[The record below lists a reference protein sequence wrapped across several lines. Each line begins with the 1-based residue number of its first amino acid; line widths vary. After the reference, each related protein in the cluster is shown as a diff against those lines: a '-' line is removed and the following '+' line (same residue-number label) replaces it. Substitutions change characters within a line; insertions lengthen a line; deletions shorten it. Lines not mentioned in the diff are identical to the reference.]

1 MEEAFQT
8 IAQASVSWWDF
19 KNSLSRHAIEA
30 SDFWLDRVHD
40 TISVEPVTI
49 EPGMR
54 DTWFDKKINHLG
66 HSLVGRF
73 VWLSVDSISFEVN
86 LSKPVQDAILKRFGL
101 EGAYQYLPSMLSDVT
116 ELGQTSTQPLADQQT
131 FAFCYGPK
139 IAAIWSHRAN
149 EQSTDPAI
157 TQAVL
162 FTRAVR
168 GGNPKIKSD
177 PLELQKK
184 YQALLRKLRWNP
196 SVLCTP
202 LYPAY
207 ALSLVLHYDIG
218 IKHKEVETQIRK
230 MEADTGFHG
239 FRDRH
244 ADLSLSKQAAI
255 EVHELVGE
263 TSDYAGRIAS
273 TTRKSKM
280 LELLLDFLREAVD
293 KGRGNN
299 ASTGATHRSDGFSL
313 IQRHVEVMQ
322 HRLGMLDTELAYIE
336 KRIQIQKDMVRREQD
351 SFTWDISLMLI
362 LAFQRHLSV

>member
-1 MEEAFQT
+1 MEETFQT

-19 KNSLSRHAIEA
+19 KNSPSRHAVEA
-30 SDFWLDRVHD
+30 SDFWLDRVHN
-40 TISVEPVTI
+40 TISVEPVTV
-49 EPGMR
+49 EPHIR
-54 DTWFDKKINHLG
+54 DAWLDKKTNNLG

-86 LSKPVQDAILKRFGL
+86 LSKPVQDTILKRFGL

-116 ELGQTSTQPLADQQT
+116 ELSQASTQPLADRQT

-139 IAAIWSHRAN
+139 IAAIWSYKAN
-149 EQSTDPAI
+149 KQSNSPAL

-168 GGNPKIKSD
+168 GGNPTIKSD

-184 YQALLRKLRWNP
+184 YQALVRKLRWNH

-218 IKHKEVETQIRK
+218 VKHKEVETKIRK
-230 MEADTGFHG
+230 MEANTGFHG

-244 ADLSLSKQAAI
+244 ADLSSSKQAAI
-255 EVHELVGE
+255 EAHELVDE

-273 TTRKSKM
+273 TARKSKM
-280 LELLLDFLREAVD
+280 LVLLLEFLRGAVD
-293 KGRGNN
+293 KVQGNN
-299 ASTGATHRSDGFSL
+299 ANTGATSRSDGLNF
-313 IQRHVEVMQ
+313 IRRHVEVMER
-322 HRLGMLDTELAYIE
+322 RLDMLDTELAYIE
-336 KRIQIQKDMVRREQD
+336 KRIQIQKDMVSMKQD
-351 SFTWDISLMLI
+351 GFIEGISLMLKPA
-362 LAFQRHLSV
+362 LQRHISV